1 MLSLQKQNKYFSK
14 EILMPNGSHAVVWF
28 ELVETNG
35 RLIAKAI
42 SVNVIEENSTEC
54 APICLPILISKIV
67 HATVKKICANFV
79 APIISVL
86 DFVTSQPTRA
96 PAYVLA

>member
-14 EILMPNGSHAVVWF
+14 EILMPNGSRAVVWF

-42 SVNVIEENSTEC
+42 SVNVVEEKTTDC
-54 APICLPILISKIV
+54 TPICLPITITKIV
-67 HATVKKICANFV
+67 YAIIKNIHSNFV
-79 APIISVL
+79 APLISNL
-86 DFVTSQPTRA
+86 DFIISQPTRA
-96 PAYVLA
+96 PSLA